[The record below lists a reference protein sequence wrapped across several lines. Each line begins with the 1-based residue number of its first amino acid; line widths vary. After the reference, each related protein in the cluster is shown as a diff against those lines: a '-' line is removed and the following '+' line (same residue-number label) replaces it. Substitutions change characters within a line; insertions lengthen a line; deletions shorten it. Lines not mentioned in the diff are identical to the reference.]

1 MPVTPSIPSVPD
13 VPCGT
18 ARQEVP
24 CSPPKTQN
32 HCPKLCPGDQ
42 TTHKRKSGRKQSEQE
57 AEREDEGKKVTSRV
71 IRDDAGSRWMAEG
84 EAEKRTR
91 LRSSLSRYDACVAA
105 GQWALLPRAGSGQVP
120 REGRPVLPLS
130 PGSLW
135 WLPNRFRD

>member
-1 MPVTPSIPSVPD
+1 M
-13 VPCGT
+13 
-18 ARQEVP
+18 
-24 CSPPKTQN
+24 
-32 HCPKLCPGDQ
+32 
-42 TTHKRKSGRKQSEQE
+42 
-57 AEREDEGKKVTSRV
+57 TSRV

-91 LRSSLSRYDACVAA
+91 LRSSLSRYDVCGVRPV
-105 GQWALLPRAGSGQVP
+105 GTLTRAGSGQVP